1 MKTMKEQTVNSLSEL
16 LQNAKEMNKEIS
28 EQKFLKNK
36 ESAIDRTVKRLNT
49 LFEKYW
55 TPLFDKDK
63 EYPLWNKGLS
73 IYFGKGMGDYFKLE
87 ETPINKI
94 VLVNSHDNTR
104 TTYPEAIAK
113 SYNKILHMIVTNH
126 MYKDFSKELNFYQV
140 LTERKARYNIRSF
153 DGLVNQIQRITGY
166 PSRREIDKNTFE
178 IKGQKVKVFPSL
190 KFAQNYYHELRHS
203 NIKDYPAYENE
214 NNEASEVL
222 FQRLMLHQ
230 DNLNEL
236 KETISQLVK
245 IYSNICDELL
255 SDSDIQEIKKQFIS
269 LCNKYGLDKDK
280 YFVYVNNW
288 HNYKLTFKVSERT
301 PWHYETI
308 EQHLK
313 GNSDYTVL
321 ASKYKG
327 ATFDYQ
333 NLEEQVKIQAFNKL
347 TRELADKL
355 YKNVKDEL
363 EKIKNLEIQNQTVK
377 FGKEEFQIHASKKYE
392 KFNITH
398 NNCKFYCLF
407 GNSYNFEIESFKTY
421 EELFKQSFDE
431 IKKRLEASAEAIEKF
446 LKS

>member
-1 MKTMKEQTVNSLSEL
+1 MKTLKEQQVTSLSEL
-16 LQNAKEMNKEIS
+16 LKNIKEVNEEVSKQETKTKE
-28 EQKFLKNK
+28 N
-36 ESAIDRTVKRLNT
+36 AIDRTVKRLNA

-55 TPLFDKDK
+55 TPLFENDK
-63 EYPLWNKGLS
+63 EYPFWNKGLS
-73 IYFGKGMGDYFKLE
+73 IYFGQGMGDCFKLK

-104 TTYPEAIAK
+104 TTYPETIAK
-113 SYNKILHMIVTNH
+113 SYNKILYMIVTNH
-126 MYKDFSKELNFYQV
+126 MYQDFSKELNFHQV

-153 DGLVNQIQRITGY
+153 DGLVNQIQRITDY
-166 PSRREIDKNTFE
+166 TSQREIDKNTFK
-178 IKGQKVKVFPSL
+178 IKGRKVKVFPSL

-203 NIKDYPAYENE
+203 NVKDYPAYENE

-230 DNLNEL
+230 DNLDKF
-236 KETISQLVK
+236 KETIAQLVK
-245 IYSNICDELL
+245 IYSDVCDELL
-255 SDSDIQEIKKQFIS
+255 SDSDIQQIKKQFIS

-288 HNYKLTFKVSERT
+288 HNYKLLFQVTERT
-301 PWHYETI
+301 PWHYETL

-313 GNSDYTVL
+313 ANSDYVVL
-321 ASKYKG
+321 KSKNKG

-333 NLEEQVKIQAFNKL
+333 NLEEKVKIQALNKF
-347 TRELADKL
+347 TRELADNL

-377 FGKEEFQIHASKKYE
+377 FGKEEFQIHASKKYK
-392 KFNITH
+392 KFSITH

-407 GNSYNFEIESFKTY
+407 GKSYNFKIESFKIY

-431 IKKRLEASAEAIEKF
+431 IKKRLESSAEAIEKF